1 MSASKQD
8 IEKARKLGEAAFAG
22 GKKSVAAHD
31 PKLMAL
37 LKAISRKIGD
47 GIPILEAWDKGWT
60 AANLR
65 APVPGKKSAAVMAES
80 VAAKWLSKA

>member
-8 IEKARKLGEAAFAG
+8 IEKARKLGEAAFAAG
-22 GKKSVAAHD
+22 RKSVAAQD

-37 LKAISRKIGD
+37 LKQVSREMGD
-47 GIPILEAWDKGWT
+47 SIPLLEAWDKGWT

-65 APVPGKKSAAVMAES
+65 APVPGKKSAMAES
-80 VAAKWLSKA
+80 VAAKWLSKV